1 VANVSRVWQNR
12 PFARTIGASY
22 DWAMERQAVARR
34 FGRLLMGADVNRV
47 YRAMGV
53 IAEIPDG
60 SAILDVPC
68 GGGSRC
74 VNCEML
80 NRFGTSAWTSR
91 RPCWSKPAAGSPTLS
106 SPVRGGHADLRDF
119 SVRSCQLC
127 TSAADF

>member
-12 PFARTIGASY
+12 LFARTIGASY

-34 FGRLLMGADVNRV
+34 FGRLVMGADVNRV

-68 GGGSRC
+68 GGGIALR
-74 VNCEML
+74 E
-80 NRFGTSAWTSR
+80 
-91 RPCWSKPAAGSPTLS
+91 
-106 SPVRGGHADLRDF
+106 LRDAQQIRYVGVDI
-119 SVRSCQLC
+119 SPAMLERARGRIPNVI
-127 TSAADF
+127 